1 MVCFL
6 IALCFMLTLGCGAG
20 VPVTEP
26 LDFSVA
32 FPAQDA
38 PETELV
44 SAPIPVIPDSGGEEP
59 EKGEISVSFGI
70 VFEASSSDS
79 LADMVSRAGVTV
91 IDFTADW
98 CEPCQHLKPE
108 IEKLAAEYEAVC
120 FWSVDINRC
129 PSLRQEA
136 GGVASVPCVKIY
148 SGESEVGQ
156 VVGNYPARL
165 RGLLL
170 SVLKERSE
178 LWEF

>member
-1 MVCFL
+1 MIIEKIEIESF
-6 IALCFMLTLGCGAG
+6 AG
-20 VPVTEP
+20 IKELS
-26 LDFSVA
+26 LDFCSGVNLIEGSNESGKSSVA
-32 FPAQDA
+32 ALLAERLGRTLCDA
-38 PETELV
+38 D
-44 SAPIPVIPDSGGEEP
+44 A
-59 EKGEISVSFGI
+59 
-70 VFEASSSDS
+70 
-79 LADMVSRAGVTV
+79 
-91 IDFTADW
+91 
-98 CEPCQHLKPE
+98 E
-108 IEKLAAEYEAVC
+108 IEKLAAEHEAVC
-120 FWSVDINRC
+120 FWSVDIDRC